1 MKNRTADK
9 INEILSF
16 IAHLKE
22 FTPQSLD
29 EYKKNI
35 LKKSACE
42 RTIEKIIEA
51 SVDLTFIVLRELNK
65 EIPPETSDTEVFDI
79 ISNLNIISKNL
90 STKLKEAKG
99 MRNLLVHEY
108 GKIDD
113 SIVYNSIEELEKDI
127 GEFVN
132 AISKSLEVVE

>member
-1 MKNRTADK
+1 MKNRTTDK
-9 INEILSF
+9 IDEILRF
-16 IAHLKE
+16 ITHLKE
-22 FTPQSLD
+22 FTPPSLD

-51 SVDLTFIVLRELNK
+51 SIDLSFIVLRQLNK

-113 SIVYNSIEELEKDI
+113 SIVYHSIEELEKDI
-127 GEFVN
+127 VEFVN
-132 AISKSLEVVE
+132 SISKLLEEIK